1 MLDLM
6 CRGDSG
12 VIKMWVISVMQIFN
26 TEKDPELTFLKMILI
41 SNQYSLTYPFPC
53 SPSLKILSEFS

>member
-41 SNQYSLTYPFPC
+41 NNQYSLTYPFSC
-53 SPSLKILSEFS
+53 SPSPQNSI